1 MKKNL
6 QSAFSTRQYMLSKD
20 FEIYYYNDTKL
31 KPVKSHSHDYYEFY
45 FFLGG
50 DVSIHIAEKEYP
62 VSNGDMILVPPGV
75 RHYPSIKSTD
85 TPYQRFVFWISQDY
99 CNELMNRSPEY
110 GYLMQHTITSKNY
123 IYHFDVLT
131 FNAIQSKIFAL
142 IEELHSDRYGKD
154 IKISLCVSDLIFFL
168 NRSVYESF
176 HPKTRKEE
184 QNLYQSILTYIED
197 HIDEDLTLD
206 SIASEFYVS
215 KFHISHVFK
224 ENLGL
229 SVHQYIIKKR
239 LAMCRDAIL
248 SNTAITE
255 AYLLCGFKDYSSF
268 FKAFKKEYGVSPKE
282 YKDITN
288 IF

>member
-168 NRSVYESF
+168 NRSVYESL
-176 HPKTRKEE
+176 HPKTRREE

-206 SIASEFYVS
+206 SIAREFYVS

>member
-31 KPVKSHSHDYYEFY
+31 KPVKNHSHDYYEFY

-50 DVSIHIAEKEYP
+50 DVSIHIEDKEYSL
-62 VSNGDMILVPPGV
+62 SNGDMILVPPKV

-85 TPYQRFVFWISQDY
+85 KPYQRFVFWISQDY

-131 FNAIQSKIFAL
+131 FNTIQSKIFAL

-168 NRSVYESF
+168 NRSVYESM
-176 HPKTRKEE
+176 HPKTQKEE

-206 SIASEFYVS
+206 SIAREFYVS

-282 YKDITN
+282 YKEITN

>member
-110 GYLMQHTITSKNY
+110 GYLMQNTITSKNY

-168 NRSVYESF
+168 NRSVYESL

-206 SIASEFYVS
+206 SIAREFYVS

>member
-62 VSNGDMILVPPGV
+62 LSNGDMILVPPGV

-168 NRSVYESF
+168 NRSVYESL

-206 SIASEFYVS
+206 SIAREFYVS

>member
-50 DVSIHIAEKEYP
+50 DVSIHIGDREYP
-62 VSNGDMILVPPGV
+62 LTNGDMILIPPGV
-75 RHYPSIKSTD
+75 RHYPNIKSD
-85 TPYQRFVFWISQDY
+85 DIPYQRFVFWISQDY
-99 CNELMNRSPEY
+99 YRELTSRSPEY
-110 GYLMQHTITSKNY
+110 GYLCRHTMDTQNY
-123 IYHFDVLT
+123 IYHFDVLS

-154 IKISLCVSDLIFFL
+154 IKVSLCVCDLLFFL
-168 NRSVYESF
+168 NRSVYESL
-176 HPKTRKEE
+176 HPLTQKEE
-184 QNLYQSILTYIED
+184 QSLYQSILTYIEA
-197 HIDEDLTLD
+197 HIDEELTLD
-206 SIASEFYVS
+206 SLAKEFYVS
-215 KFHISHVFK
+215 KYHILHIFK
-224 ENLGL
+224 KNLGI

-239 LAMCRDAIL
+239 LALCRDAI
-248 SNTAITE
+248 SGNTAITE

-282 YKDITN
+282 YKEITN

>member
-20 FEIYYYNDTKL
+20 FEIYYYNDTRL
-31 KPVKSHSHDYYEFY
+31 KPVKSHSHNYYEFY

-50 DVSIHIAEKEYP
+50 DVSIHIDGKEYP
-62 VSNGDMILVPPGV
+62 LTNGDMILIPPGV
-75 RHYPSIKSTD
+75 RHYPSIKSAD
-85 TPYQRFVFWISQDY
+85 IPYQRFVFWISQDY
-99 CNELMNRSPEY
+99 CKELMNRSPEY
-110 GYLMQHTITSKNY
+110 GYLCQHTIATRKFV
-123 IYHFDVLT
+123 YHFDVLS

-154 IKISLCVSDLIFFL
+154 IKVSLCVCDLLFFL
-168 NRSVYESF
+168 NRSVYESL
-176 HPKTRKEE
+176 HPLTQKEE
-184 QNLYQSILTYIED
+184 QSLYQSILAYIEA
-197 HIDEDLTLD
+197 HIDEELTLD
-206 SIASEFYVS
+206 SLAKEFYVS
-215 KFHISHVFK
+215 KYHILHIFK
-224 ENLGL
+224 KNLGI

-239 LAMCRDAIL
+239 LALCRDAIL

-282 YKDITN
+282 YKEITN

>member
-31 KPVKSHSHDYYEFY
+31 KPVKSHSHNYYEFY

-62 VSNGDMILVPPGV
+62 LSNGDMILIPPGV
-75 RHYPSIKSTD
+75 RHSPSIKSTD
-85 TPYQRFVFWISQDY
+85 KPYQRFVFWISQDY

-110 GYLMQHTITSKNY
+110 GYLMQHTITSRNY

-168 NRSVYESF
+168 NRSVYESM
-176 HPKTRKEE
+176 HPKTQKEE

-197 HIDEDLTLD
+197 HIDEELTLD
-206 SIASEFYVS
+206 SIAREFYVS

-282 YKDITN
+282 YKEITN

>member
-123 IYHFDVLT
+123 IYHFDMLT

-168 NRSVYESF
+168 NRSVYESL

-206 SIASEFYVS
+206 SIAREFYVS

>member
-168 NRSVYESF
+168 NRSVYESL

-206 SIASEFYVS
+206 SIAREFYVS

>member
-168 NRSVYESF
+168 NRSVYESL